1 MEFIKEIDKV
11 INQNADLLNLLRFN
25 ADIDRAE
32 ISRRLQVSMPTVYKA
47 IDDACKA
54 GVINKGGEGIS
65 LCSDFSY
72 LVGISIGSGLCK
84 ISFLDFGFNL
94 LSPDEFRAYKIDLG
108 NEIKKCLCN
117 QELILECLGDDAR
130 NYIYFKTPEN
140 FAELKKIIDCIL
152 TYIMEKNCSGKL
164 KVCSV
169 GISCTGII
177 NNETQTIVES
187 HNLEYLD
194 NTTLDTLIF
203 PDKKKYFDEN
213 GIYICLLQNSDAS
226 IIAEKIYLY
235 LVNSPYK
242 KKKNIISLYLGVG
255 IGAGIYLDGL
265 YSGTSGY
272 AGEVGHIKAPDFE
285 KEFNFANQCELIDK
299 SCTCGNKDCYDYKIR
314 SYVFGMP
321 KDIFAQLSSNKIK
334 DFLSDECNLKR
345 TELLGKYM
353 GNMINTST
361 NILNIDLIIFT
372 GKFYKTMDS
381 LYNSIVSVQDQ
392 NQLKFSR
399 NDCTLLTSVYGSLA
413 PSVGAALYAYHKKYN
428 IELRWD
434 YD

>member
-1 MEFIKEIDKV
+1 M
-11 INQNADLLNLLRFN
+11 
-25 ADIDRAE
+25 
-32 ISRRLQVSMPTVYKA
+32 
-47 IDDACKA
+47 
-54 GVINKGGEGIS
+54 
-65 LCSDFSY
+65 
-72 LVGISIGSGLCK
+72 
-84 ISFLDFGFNL
+84 
-94 LSPDEFRAYKIDLG
+94 
-108 NEIKKCLCN
+108 
-117 QELILECLGDDAR
+117 ECLGDDAR

-353 GNMINTST
+353 GNMINTLT